1 MKRAFTLILATLMV
15 LGCFC
20 GGAFAEEEDSFGLG
34 DAENNTYWN
43 ETMSIGCTLDENWY
57 FYTREEIL
65 ELNGMTAEM
74 LDDTLAEA
82 MREAGAMMDMYAMN
96 LVTGA
101 TVNVNLER
109 LSLSNSLLVSETSY
123 IKLSEESLCTVLG
136 QMGCENVQVETGT
149 MEFLGKEHAC
159 ARVSAE
165 ISGVQMYETIV
176 VIKTG
181 RTMIVV
187 TSASFYEDITEEV
200 LSCFFDKLDA

>member
-1 MKRAFTLILATLMV
+1 MKRTFTLILATLMV
-15 LGCFC
+15 LCCFC
-20 GGAFAEEEDSFGLG
+20 GGAFAEEDSFGLG

-43 ETMSIGCTLDENWY
+43 ENMSIGCTLDENWY

-82 MREAGAMMDMYAMN
+82 MREAGTMMDMYAMN

-136 QMGCENVQVETGT
+136 QMGCENVQLETGT

-159 ARVSAE
+159 ARVSTE
-165 ISGVQMYETIV
+165 ISGVQLFETIV
-176 VIKTG
+176 VVKSG

-187 TSASFYEDITEEV
+187 TSASFYEDTTEEV

>member
-20 GGAFAEEEDSFGLG
+20 GGVFAEEEDSFGLG

-65 ELNGMTAEM
+65 ELSGMTAEM
-74 LDDTLAEA
+74 LDDTLAEVVKD
-82 MREAGAMMDMYAMN
+82 AGAMMDMYAMN
-96 LVTGA
+96 QVTGA
-101 TVNVNLER
+101 SVNVNLER
-109 LSLSNSLLVSETSY
+109 LSIANSLLISETSY
-123 IKLSEESLCTVLG
+123 INLSEEGLITALE
-136 QMGCENVQVETGT
+136 QMGCENVQVESGT

-159 ARVSAE
+159 ARVSTV
-165 ISGVQMYETIV
+165 ISGLQMYETIV
-176 VIKTG
+176 VVKTG

-187 TSASFYEDITEEV
+187 TSASYLEDTTEEV
-200 LSCFFDKLDA
+200 LSCFFDKPEA

>member
-1 MKRAFTLILATLMV
+1 MKRTFTLILAALMV

-20 GGAFAEEEDSFGLG
+20 GGALAEEEDSFGLG

-74 LDDTLAEA
+74 LDETLAEA
-82 MREAGAMMDMYAMN
+82 VREAGAMMDMYAMN

-109 LSLSNSLLVSETSY
+109 LSLSNSLLISETSY

-200 LSCFFDKLDA
+200 LSCFFDKKDA

>member
-1 MKRAFTLILATLMV
+1 MKRTFTLILSALMV
-15 LGCFC
+15 LCCFC
-20 GGAFAEEEDSFGLG
+20 GGAFAEEDSFGLG

-43 ETMSIGCTLDENWY
+43 ENMSIGCTLDENWY

-82 MREAGAMMDMYAMN
+82 MREAGTMMDMYAMN

-109 LSLSNSLLVSETSY
+109 LSLSNSLLISETSY

-159 ARVSAE
+159 ARVSTE
-165 ISGVQMYETIV
+165 ISGVQLFETIV
-176 VIKTG
+176 VVKSG
-181 RTMIVV
+181 RTIIVV
-187 TSASFYEDITEEV
+187 TSASFYEDTTEEV
-200 LSCFFDKLDA
+200 LSCFFDKKDA

>member
-74 LDDTLAEA
+74 LDETLAEA

-109 LSLSNSLLVSETSY
+109 LSLSNSLLISETSY

-176 VIKTG
+176 VVKTG

-200 LSCFFDKLDA
+200 LSCFFDKPEA

>member
-1 MKRAFTLILATLMV
+1 MKRTFTLILATLMV

-74 LDDTLAEA
+74 LDETLAEA

-109 LSLSNSLLVSETSY
+109 LSLSNSLLISEASY

>member
-1 MKRAFTLILATLMV
+1 MKRAFTLILAALMV

-20 GGAFAEEEDSFGLG
+20 GGALAEEEDSFGLG

-109 LSLSNSLLVSETSY
+109 LSLSNSLLISETSY

-165 ISGVQMYETIV
+165 ISGVQMYETIA

>member
-1 MKRAFTLILATLMV
+1 MKRTFTLILATLMV

-65 ELNGMTAEM
+65 ELSGMTAEM
-74 LDDTLAEA
+74 LDDTLAEV

-109 LSLSNSLLVSETSY
+109 LSLSNSLLISETSY

-165 ISGVQMYETIV
+165 ISGVQMYETIA

>member
-1 MKRAFTLILATLMV
+1 MKKTFTLILATLMV
-15 LGCFC
+15 LCCFC

-74 LDDTLAEA
+74 LDETLAEA
-82 MREAGAMMDMYAMN
+82 VREAGAMMDMYAMN

-109 LSLSNSLLVSETSY
+109 LSLSNSLLISEASY
-123 IKLSEESLCTVLG
+123 LRLSEEGLCTALE

-165 ISGVQMYETIV
+165 ISGVQLYETIA

-187 TSASFYEDITEEV
+187 TSASFLEDTTEEV

>member
-1 MKRAFTLILATLMV
+1 MKRTFTLILAALMV

-20 GGAFAEEEDSFGLG
+20 GGAFAEEDSFGLG

-109 LSLSNSLLVSETSY
+109 LSLSNSLLISETGY

-136 QMGCENVQVETGT
+136 QMGCEKVQVETGT

-165 ISGVQMYETIV
+165 ITGVQMYETIV

>member
-1 MKRAFTLILATLMV
+1 MKKTFTLILATLMV

-74 LDDTLAEA
+74 LDETLAEA

-109 LSLSNSLLVSETSY
+109 LSLSNSLLISETSY

-159 ARVSAE
+159 ARISAE
-165 ISGVQMYETIV
+165 ISGVQLYETIAV
-176 VIKTG
+176 VKTG

-187 TSASFYEDITEEV
+187 TSASFYEDTTEEV
-200 LSCFFDKLDA
+200 FSCFFDKLDA

>member
-57 FYTREEIL
+57 FYTREEML

-74 LDDTLAEA
+74 LDETLAEA
-82 MREAGAMMDMYAMN
+82 VREAGAMMDMYAMN

-123 IKLSEESLCTVLG
+123 IKLSEEGLCTALE

-165 ISGVQMYETIV
+165 MTGVQMYETIV

-200 LSCFFDKLDA
+200 LSCFFDKLEA